1 MIRAFTLEW
10 LKLKHYRVFW
20 ILFGLYL
27 LAQLIITNG
36 GIFFLRWLESKG
48 ADFDGI
54 DPTIIPIYDFPDI
67 WQNSVWLAS
76 FVKVLISFIVIVS
89 VNNELSYNTLR
100 QNIID
105 GISKREFLLS
115 KLSLILF
122 LAGVCTLAL
131 FCSGL
136 VAGFMY
142 SHVTDL
148 KYIFSN
154 LEYLLAYF
162 LQLVVFC
169 LFAFSL
175 AMIIKKAGFAI
186 VITMLYSIV
195 FEPIVTSILEFAPF
209 TKDYTAGIVKFFPIY
224 SMEKLSGKIYE
235 SPFARYLFQE
245 IKEDVL
251 WFEWLIALGWGVLF
265 MLFITWILNKK
276 DLKA

>member
-54 DPTIIPIYDFPDI
+54 NPSIIPIYDFPDI

-122 LAGVCTLAL
+122 LSGVCTLAL
-131 FCSGL
+131 FFSGL

-195 FEPIVTSILEFAPF
+195 FEPIVTSILEFADF
-209 TKDYTAGIVKFFPIY
+209 IEDYTAGIVKFFPIY

-245 IKEDVL
+245 IKENIL
-251 WFEWLIALGWGVLF
+251 WYEWLIAVGWGVLF